1 MKILNLITKNHTKTK
16 RKFIDRMID
25 NKIKAMK
32 IARLY
37 EQDYWDGKRR
47 YGYGGYDYIE
57 NYWTPVAK
65 KLIKKF
71 KLTDNSKILDIGCGK
86 GFLLFDKKY

>member
-25 NKIKAMK
+25 NKIEAMK

-37 EQDYWDGKRR
+37 
-47 YGYGGYDYIE
+47 
-57 NYWTPVAK
+57 
-65 KLIKKF
+65 
-71 KLTDNSKILDIGCGK
+71 SKITGMEK
-86 GFLLFDKKY
+86 EYMVR